1 MFKFLDVFF
10 VAFHSALIVFNI
22 FGWIWIKTRKINLI
36 TLLLTGASWF
46 ILGIFYGWGYC
57 PLTEWHWRV
66 LYELGEVQLPNSY
79 IQYLVNRITGINI
92 TGHLADIV
100 TVVVYF
106 VALAISLFANFKNR
120 PAAFSDSGDG
130 QGAG

>member
-1 MFKFLDVFF
+1 MFNVLDIFF
-10 VAFHSALIVFNI
+10 VAFHSVLILFNML
-22 FGWIWIKTRKINLI
+22 GWIWIKTRKINLI

-57 PLTEWHWRV
+57 PLTDWHWKV

-79 IQYLVNRITGINI
+79 IQYLINRLTGINI
-92 TGHLADIV
+92 TGHHADIV

-106 VALAISLFANFKNR
+106 VSLFISLILNFKIR
-120 PAAFSDSGDG
+120 LRVS
-130 QGAG
+130 

>member
-1 MFKFLDVFF
+1 MFNFLDIFF
-10 VAFHSALIVFNI
+10 VTFHSVLISFNML
-22 FGWIWIKTRKINLI
+22 GWIWIKTRKINLI

-66 LYELGEVQLPNSY
+66 LHELGEVQLPNSY
-79 IQYLVNRITGINI
+79 IQYLVNRLTGINI
-92 TGHLADIV
+92 TGHLADLV

-106 VALAISLFANFKNR
+106 VSLFISLIFNFKNR
-120 PAAFSDSGDG
+120 IRSS
-130 QGAG
+130 